1 MPESIEKNDITEK
14 LRALVNFHKE
24 GVLSDE
30 EFSVAKA
37 RLLGL

>member
-1 MPESIEKNDITEK
+1 MPESIEKNDMSDT
-14 LRALVNFHKE
+14 LRALVDLHKE

-30 EFSVAKA
+30 EFSLAKA